1 MNTTGMIRGYMSKNM
16 QAQKFIEV
24 VIRALSREFDT
35 YVGLENINE
44 NEFKITM
51 NNCGVVMSM
60 NLIKEL
66 QSPYGVDRFLLQ
78 EFEKQGFKFD
88 KNRSQYIQYC
98 FGIYENVDELV
109 SM

>member
-16 QAQKFIEV
+16 QAQEFI
-24 VIRALSREFDT
+24 
-35 YVGLENINE
+35 
-44 NEFKITM
+44 K
-51 NNCGVVMSM
+51 VVMSM
-60 NLIKEL
+60 NLIKKL

-98 FGIYENVDELV
+98 FGIYKMLMN
-109 SM
+109 

>member
-16 QAQKFIEV
+16 KEQEFIKV

-35 YVGLENINE
+35 KVELESINE
-44 NEFKITM
+44 NEFKITI

-60 NLIKEL
+60 KLIKEL

-98 FGIYENVDELV
+98 FGIYKNVDELV
-109 SM
+109 NI